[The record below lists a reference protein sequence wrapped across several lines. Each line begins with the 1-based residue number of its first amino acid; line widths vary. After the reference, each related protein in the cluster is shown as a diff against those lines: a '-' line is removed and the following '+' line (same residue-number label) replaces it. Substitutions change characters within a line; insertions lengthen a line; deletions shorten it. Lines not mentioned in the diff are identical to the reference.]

1 MSKDLRCYPSAG
13 SSSAPLPGSTAAEGL
28 PRIGRTSIA
37 THWLS
42 CISPQS
48 ASCSENFAIV
58 PDVSGQ
64 TLRGL
69 LRTLMLAGG
78 WGCRRRRRLC
88 RFETPPPASPSIS
101 ASRGGRCHAPGRIA
115 DRVGAGLSDE
125 ARAHHC
131 QLCCRR
137 HCRHPRALDRSD
149 SIRPDR
155 PCSHHRGSQRRFT

>member
-42 CISPQS
+42 CVSPQS

-64 TLRGL
+64 TLRLDEYTFRILVGRCVEL
-69 LRTLMLAGG
+69 DVNKEVGTVNA
-78 WGCRRRRRLC
+78 
-88 RFETPPPASPSIS
+88 FFPAS
-101 ASRGGRCHAPGRIA
+101 A
-115 DRVGAGLSDE
+115 VG
-125 ARAHHC
+125 
-131 QLCCRR
+131 Q
-137 HCRHPRALDRSD
+137 
-149 SIRPDR
+149 
-155 PCSHHRGSQRRFT
+155 HR